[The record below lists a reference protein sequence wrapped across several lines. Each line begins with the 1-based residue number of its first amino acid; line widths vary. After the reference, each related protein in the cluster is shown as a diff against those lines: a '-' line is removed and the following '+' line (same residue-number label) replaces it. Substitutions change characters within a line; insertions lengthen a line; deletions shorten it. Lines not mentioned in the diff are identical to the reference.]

1 MAATIL
7 DKIVGD
13 KREALKLAKQ
23 QMPLSVLQ
31 ERISQYKPRSFA
43 EALKGSG
50 VKLIAEVKK
59 ASPSKGLLCP
69 DFRPVE
75 LAQIYEKHGAAAI
88 SVLTE
93 EKNFLGSLD
102 YLAEIR
108 KKVNVPLL
116 RKDFIF
122 DTYQVYE
129 SAAYGTDAI
138 LLITAILETEVLE
151 ELLDTAKGLK
161 LDCLVEVHN
170 EEELFK
176 AMLTGAEIIGINNRD
191 LETFKVDTNT
201 TRRLRML
208 IPAENIVV
216 SESGISTADDM
227 KKMKECKVN
236 AVLVGE
242 ALVTAKDIPAKMKE
256 LLA

>member
-1 MAATIL
+1 MTATIL

-13 KREALKLAKQ
+13 KREALNLAKNRT
-23 QMPLSVLQ
+23 PLT
-31 ERISQYKPRSFA
+31 
-43 EALKGSG
+43 ALKQRIAQQKPMDFGAALRGKS

-59 ASPSKGLLCP
+59 ASPSKGILCP
-69 DFRPVE
+69 DFNPAQ
-75 LAQIYEKHGAAAI
+75 LAQTYEKYGAAAI

-93 EKNFLGSLD
+93 EKHFQGKLD
-102 YLAEIR
+102 YLVEIR
-108 KKVNVPLL
+108 ERVNIPIL

-122 DTYQVYE
+122 DEYQIYE
-129 SAAYGTDAI
+129 SAAYGADAI
-138 LLITAILETEVLE
+138 LLIAAILTDK
-151 ELLDTAKGLK
+151 LLASYLA
-161 LDCLVEVHN
+161 LAASLNLHCLVEVHN

-176 AMLTGAEIIGINNRD
+176 AMLASAEIIGINNRD
-191 LETFKVDTNT
+191 LNTFNVDTNT
-201 TRRLRML
+201 TRRLKML
-208 IPAENIVV
+208 IPSENIVV
-216 SESGISTADDM
+216 SESGISSRDDM